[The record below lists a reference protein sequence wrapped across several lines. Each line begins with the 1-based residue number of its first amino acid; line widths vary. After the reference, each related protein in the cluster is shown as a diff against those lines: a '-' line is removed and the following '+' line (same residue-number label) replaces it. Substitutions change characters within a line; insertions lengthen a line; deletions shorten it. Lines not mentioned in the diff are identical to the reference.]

1 MNALIVEHVE
11 NKFEFFLKDIENAES
26 NTNTSNIYIFWI
38 FLKADNK
45 MMKKKSDY
53 DTFNGS
59 FLSLGSKLHFL
70 FSFQSIFF
78 KK

>member
-1 MNALIVEHVE
+1 MDALIVEHVE

-45 MMKKKSDY
+45 MMKKNQIM
-53 DTFNGS
+53 TPLMVVF
-59 FLSLGSKLHFL
+59 
-70 FSFQSIFF
+70 
-78 KK
+78 

>member
-1 MNALIVEHVE
+1 MNALIVEQVE

-45 MMKKKSDY
+45 MMKKNQIM
-53 DTFNGS
+53 TPLMVVF
-59 FLSLGSKLHFL
+59 
-70 FSFQSIFF
+70 
-78 KK
+78 